1 MAAAILSRYRG
12 SWVSRSLI
20 LVTGTVAGQ
29 AAALAVSPLLT
40 RLLGFSAFG
49 VLALYSALVSSV
61 GMAVS
66 GRYDVAALL
75 PREESVAREV
85 LGLSLWVTL
94 GMAVI
99 ATVIAVAGD
108 GVILRLLNGEAP
120 GRWIYLVPLGLWL
133 TGLRTALGYWANR
146 RGDFRIVSAVQFL
159 QACTTAAVSV
169 GLGISGWGSSALVS
183 GYIAGLAVAAAI
195 LLFRYRGDL
204 TSETVRWSPKKAALA
219 RRYKRFP
226 LFSASSAVLDG
237 VTLNLPVFFLSIYF
251 APAAV
256 GYYAM
261 VGGRVQSI
269 PDVARTGR

>member
-1 MAAAILSRYRG
+1 MDIPGAIG
-12 SWVSRSLI
+12 SVVDW
-20 LVTGTVAGQ
+20 TADG
-29 AAALAVSPLLT
+29 
-40 RLLGFSAFG
+40 
-49 VLALYSALVSSV
+49 
-61 GMAVS
+61 
-66 GRYDVAALL
+66 
-75 PREESVAREV
+75 ARV
-85 LGLSLWVTL
+85 LGEQ
-94 GMAVI
+94 A
-99 ATVIAVAGD
+99 
-108 GVILRLLNGEAP
+108 
-120 GRWIYLVPLGLWL
+120 
-133 TGLRTALGYWANR
+133 
-146 RGDFRIVSAVQFL
+146 GDFRIVSAVQFL

-183 GYIAGLAVAAAI
+183 GYIAGLAVAVAI
-195 LLFRYRGDL
+195 LLYRYRGDL